1 METPT
6 TVMSAHRAARPLRL
20 CLAAL
25 VLTSL
30 ALPGCVGSP
39 DELDIAVEELNANS
53 RAAYDF
59 FRSKGLTPVQAAGIV
74 GNLMQ
79 ESNCNPMAVQ
89 SGGPGRGIAQ
99 WSVGGRWDHDSG
111 DNAVAYA
118 SSRGASVWSLGL
130 QLDFIWYELTTFS
143 RYGLAQLRAATTVSA
158 AVTAFEARFEVCGTC
173 ISTQRIAYAN
183 QALAAYGSDA
193 ASTWGATFVSQSFPY
208 ASAGS
213 VSVVAGR
220 TASVSITLRNS
231 GTRAWDARTCI
242 ATTVPRDRRSPFAG
256 SEWPGANR
264 PSCVAS
270 GRTVAAGASYTFTWT
285 MHAPASAGRYDEH
298 WGVVEEGAAWFS
310 DPGQGGPA
318 DNNLEGIFVVT
329 AAPPPVD
336 AGVRDSGVRDVAPV
350 DVYDAPTSDSAGDDV
365 ATSDVAID
373 DAPTEDAS
381 VDDVV
386 TEDAAIDD
394 AAIEDGGLFIDD
406 GVPLDDLKGG
416 CSCSARG
423 ATPARPWIG
432 AALALALVTRWRRR
446 TRRDARRSPQAEP

>member
-1 METPT
+1 METNAPP
-6 TVMSAHRAARPLRL
+6 AHRAARPLRIA
-20 CLAAL
+20 LAAL
-25 VLTSL
+25 L
-30 ALPGCVGSP
+30 AVSVASPGCVTSP
-39 DELDIAVEELNANS
+39 DDLDIAVEELNANS
-53 RAAYDF
+53 HAAFDYF
-59 FRSKGLTPVQAAGIV
+59 LAKGLTPVQAAGIV

-111 DNAVAYA
+111 DNAMAYA
-118 SSRGASVWSLGL
+118 SSHGASVWSLNL

-143 RYGLAQLRAATTVSA
+143 RFGLAQLRAATTVSA

-213 VSVVAGR
+213 VSIVAGR
-220 TASVSITLRNS
+220 TANISITLRNS
-231 GTRAWDARTCI
+231 GTHAWDSRTCI
-242 ATTVPRDRRSPFAG
+242 ATTAPRDRRSAFAG

-264 PSCVAS
+264 PSCVAA
-270 GRTVAAGASYTFTWT
+270 GRTVAAGSNYTFTWT
-285 MHAPASAGRYDEH
+285 MHAPASTGRYDEH
-298 WGVVEEGAAWFS
+298 WGVVEEGVAWFS

-336 AGVRDSGVRDVAPV
+336 AGVRDAGARDAAPV
-350 DVYDAPTSDSAGDDV
+350 DVSDASSADVTVDDV
-365 ATSDVAID
+365 PPSDAAI
-373 DAPTEDAS
+373 EDAS
-381 VDDVV
+381 VDDV
-386 TEDAAIDD
+386 ASDD
-394 AAIEDGGLFIDD
+394 VVDETASDDGGLFVDE
-406 GVPLDDLKGG
+406 GVPRDDLQGG
-416 CSCSARG
+416 CSCSASRG
-423 ATPARPWIG
+423 EASRSWIG
-432 AALALALVTRWRRR
+432 AMLALAAMTRWRRR
-446 TRRDARRSPQAEP
+446 SRSSRRSKRAATGSP